1 MTRKHFNAL
10 AQFAGSNNLDDDL
23 IVELADVCKS
33 FNRRFARNRF
43 FDAVIAQR
51 TQLDR
56 EKLR

>member
-1 MTRKHFNAL
+1 MTRKHFKAL

-33 FNRRFARNRF
+33 FNGKFDRNKF
-43 FDAVIAQR
+43 FDAVIDQR

>member
-1 MTRKHFNAL
+1 MTRKHFKAL

-33 FNRRFARNRF
+33 FNGKFDRNRF
-43 FDAVIAQR
+43 FDEVIAQR

>member
-33 FNRRFARNRF
+33 FNRRWIIIKYSRYRSRRKACW
-43 FDAVIAQR
+43 
-51 TQLDR
+51 
-56 EKLR
+56 

>member
-1 MTRKHFNAL
+1 MTRKHFKAL

-23 IVELADVCKS
+23 IVELANVCKS
-33 FNRRFARNRF
+33 FNRNFDRNKF
-43 FDAVIAQR
+43 YKATLAQR

>member
-33 FNRRFARNRF
+33 FNRSG
-43 FDAVIAQR
+43 
-51 TQLDR
+51 
-56 EKLR
+56 

>member
-1 MTRKHFNAL
+1 MTRKHFKAL

-23 IVELADVCKS
+23 IVELANVCKS
-33 FNRRFARNRF
+33 FNADFDRNKF
-43 FDAVIAQR
+43 YEAVLAQR

>member
-1 MTRKHFNAL
+1 MTRKHFKAL

-23 IVELADVCKS
+23 IVELANVCKS
-33 FNRRFARNRF
+33 FNGNFDRNKF
-43 FDAVIAQR
+43 YEATLAQR

>member
-33 FNRRFARNRF
+33 FNRRFDHNRF